1 MTEKEFVRAL
11 VAECKRNGY
20 RISQPNVKKVIKSLR
35 NLTFKTCLEGEE
47 VRLLGFC
54 TFTPEETRD
63 VILPNGE
70 HNKKRT
76 VIRVKLTEVFKR
88 RFRDTAVLV
97 RDGAMDLSDIHYNMF
112 FEDDEEYDDLFDDLD
127 EEIEEIE
134 EQIAE
139 LEDEDDED
147 EEEDDETEDEDNDD
161 IDTDDE
167 EEDIDND
174 DVEDDINEEDNDIDD
189 NDETDTEDEEIIT
202 EEDDTNTEEMEEDE
216 DDENTDDDT
225 DIDDELEDDDE
236 EDTDIDDSDEEENS
250 ETEELLEKLNSLY
263 EEFKNNL
270 RGGK

>member
-97 RDGAMDLSDIHYNMF
+97 RDGAMDISDIHYNMF

-147 EEEDDETEDEDNDD
+147 EVDDSDDEEDNDTDEDDEELDNEEEDEDTDNDD
-161 IDTDDE
+161 IGNEETVDDE
-167 EEDIDND
+167 EEDDNS
-174 DVEDDINEEDNDIDD
+174 
-189 NDETDTEDEEIIT
+189 
-202 EEDDTNTEEMEEDE
+202 NTEEMEENDDDE
-216 DDENTDDDT
+216 DTDDDT
-225 DIDDELEDDDE
+225 DSDDELEEDDE
-236 EDTDIDDSDEEENS
+236 DETDDEDDSDNEEEETS
-250 ETEELLEKLNSLY
+250 ETEELIERLNSLY
-263 EEFKNNL
+263 EEFRNNL

>member
-147 EEEDDETEDEDNDD
+147 ESEDEDDD
-161 IDTDDE
+161 DTDTDDDDD
-167 EEDIDND
+167 EEDTDSEDSD
-174 DVEDDINEEDNDIDD
+174 DVEDDVSEEDSDTDDDEIDI
-189 NDETDTEDEEIIT
+189 EDEELV
-202 EEDDTNTEEMEEDE
+202 EEEGNTEEMEEDE

-225 DIDDELEDDDE
+225 DSDDELEDED
-236 EDTDIDDSDEEENS
+236 DTDNADSDEEDENS

-270 RGGK
+270 KNL

>member
-97 RDGAMDLSDIHYNMF
+97 RDGVMDISDIHYNMF

-147 EEEDDETEDEDNDD
+147 DNDEIDDDDDEEDDEEDNDTDEEEELDSEEDEDTDNDD
-161 IDTDDE
+161 IDNEETVDDE
-167 EEDIDND
+167 EEDDNS
-174 DVEDDINEEDNDIDD
+174 
-189 NDETDTEDEEIIT
+189 
-202 EEDDTNTEEMEEDE
+202 NTEEMEENDDDE
-216 DDENTDDDT
+216 DTDDDT
-225 DIDDELEDDDE
+225 DSDDELEEDDE
-236 EDTDIDDSDEEENS
+236 DETDDEDNGSDEEEEEESS
-250 ETEELLEKLNSLY
+250 ETEELIERLNSLY
-263 EEFKNNL
+263 EEFRNNL

>member
-97 RDGAMDLSDIHYNMF
+97 RDGAMDISDIHYNMF

-147 EEEDDETEDEDNDD
+147 EIDEDDNEEDDDTNEDEEDEEELDSEEDDTDDDN
-161 IDTDDE
+161 IDNEETVVDDE
-167 EEDIDND
+167 EEDN
-174 DVEDDINEEDNDIDD
+174 NL
-189 NDETDTEDEEIIT
+189 
-202 EEDDTNTEEMEEDE
+202 NTEEMEENDDDE
-216 DDENTDDDT
+216 DTDDDT
-225 DIDDELEDDDE
+225 DSDDELEEDEDETDDE
-236 EDTDIDDSDEEENS
+236 DDDSDDEDESS
-250 ETEELLEKLNSLY
+250 ETEELIERLNSLY
-263 EEFKNNL
+263 EEFRNNL

>member
-97 RDGAMDLSDIHYNMF
+97 RDGAMDISDIHYNMF
-112 FEDDEEYDDLFDDLD
+112 FEDDEEYDDLLDDLD

-139 LEDEDDED
+139 LEDEEDETDDDDDEEDDDINEDDENDEEELDSEEDDNDTDDDNIDNEETVDNEEEDDNLNIEEMEENDDDEDTDDDTDSDDELED
-147 EEEDDETEDEDNDD
+147 EEED
-161 IDTDDE
+161 
-167 EEDIDND
+167 
-174 DVEDDINEEDNDIDD
+174 
-189 NDETDTEDEEIIT
+189 ETD
-202 EEDDTNTEEMEEDE
+202 DE
-216 DDENTDDDT
+216 DDES
-225 DIDDELEDDDE
+225 DE
-236 EDTDIDDSDEEENS
+236 EEENS
-250 ETEELLEKLNSLY
+250 ETEELIEKLNNLY

>member
-167 EEDIDND
+167 EEDIDSE
-174 DVEDDINEEDNDIDD
+174 DVEDDVSEEDSDTDDDI
-189 NDETDTEDEEIIT
+189 EDEET
-202 EEDDTNTEEMEEDE
+202 VEKEDADIEEMEEDE
-216 DDENTDDDT
+216 NDENTDDDT
-225 DIDDELEDDDE
+225 DSDDELENEE
-236 EDTDIDDSDEEENS
+236 EDTDDTDSDEEDKNS

-270 RGGK
+270 RGEK

>member
-97 RDGAMDLSDIHYNMF
+97 RDGAMDISDIHYNMF
-112 FEDDEEYDDLFDDLD
+112 FEDDEEYDDLLDDLD

-139 LEDEDDED
+139 LEGEDDED
-147 EEEDDETEDEDNDD
+147 EIDDDD
-161 IDTDDE
+161 LD
-167 EEDIDND
+167 
-174 DVEDDINEEDNDIDD
+174 DDINEEDDDEELDSEEEDNDTDDD
-189 NDETDTEDEEIIT
+189 NIDNEETVGDEE
-202 EEDDTNTEEMEEDE
+202 EDGNLNTEEMEENNDDE
-216 DDENTDDDT
+216 DADDDT
-225 DIDDELEDDDE
+225 DSDDELEDEEEDETDDE
-236 EDTDIDDSDEEENS
+236 DDESDEEEENS
-250 ETEELLEKLNSLY
+250 ETEELIEKLNSLY
-263 EEFKNNL
+263 EEFKSNL

>member
-97 RDGAMDLSDIHYNMF
+97 RDGAMDISDIHYNMF

-139 LEDEDDED
+139 LEDDEDEIDDDNDDDSDEEDDDINDDED
-147 EEEDDETEDEDNDD
+147 NEEELDSEEDDTDDDNIDNEETVV
-161 IDTDDE
+161 DDE
-167 EEDIDND
+167 EEDN
-174 DVEDDINEEDNDIDD
+174 NL
-189 NDETDTEDEEIIT
+189 
-202 EEDDTNTEEMEEDE
+202 NTEEMEENDDDE
-216 DDENTDDDT
+216 DTDDDT
-225 DIDDELEDDDE
+225 DSDDELEEEDDE
-236 EDTDIDDSDEEENS
+236 DETDDEDDDSDEEESS
-250 ETEELLEKLNSLY
+250 ETEELIERLNSLY
-263 EEFKNNL
+263 EEFRNNL

>member
-97 RDGAMDLSDIHYNMF
+97 RDGAMDISDIHYNMF
-112 FEDDEEYDDLFDDLD
+112 FEDDEEYDDLLDDLD

-139 LEDEDDED
+139 LENEEDEIDNDDDDDDDDDINEDDEND
-147 EEEDDETEDEDNDD
+147 EEELDSEEDDNDTDDNIDNEETVNEEEDDNL
-161 IDTDDE
+161 
-167 EEDIDND
+167 
-174 DVEDDINEEDNDIDD
+174 
-189 NDETDTEDEEIIT
+189 
-202 EEDDTNTEEMEEDE
+202 NTEEMEENNDDE
-216 DDENTDDDT
+216 DTDDDT
-225 DIDDELEDDDE
+225 NSDDELEDEEEEDETDDE
-236 EDTDIDDSDEEENS
+236 DDDSDEEEENS
-250 ETEELLEKLNSLY
+250 ETEELIEKLNSLY
-263 EEFKNNL
+263 EEFKSNL

>member
-97 RDGAMDLSDIHYNMF
+97 RDGAMDISDIHYNMF
-112 FEDDEEYDDLFDDLD
+112 FEDDEEYDDLLDDLD

-139 LEDEDDED
+139 LENEEDEPDDDLEEDDDDEDNIEEDDDEELDSEEDNDADDDNIDNEETVDD
-147 EEEDDETEDEDNDD
+147 EEEDDNL
-161 IDTDDE
+161 
-167 EEDIDND
+167 
-174 DVEDDINEEDNDIDD
+174 
-189 NDETDTEDEEIIT
+189 
-202 EEDDTNTEEMEEDE
+202 NTEEMEENDDDE
-216 DDENTDDDT
+216 DADDDT
-225 DIDDELEDDDE
+225 DSDDELEDEEEEDETDDE
-236 EDTDIDDSDEEENS
+236 DDDSDEEEENS
-250 ETEELLEKLNSLY
+250 ETEELIEKLNSLY
-263 EEFKNNL
+263 EEFKSNL

>member
-97 RDGAMDLSDIHYNMF
+97 RDGAMDISDIHYNMF
-112 FEDDEEYDDLFDDLD
+112 FEDDEEYDDLLDDLD

-139 LEDEDDED
+139 LEGEDDED
-147 EEEDDETEDEDNDD
+147 EIDDDD
-161 IDTDDE
+161 DSD
-167 EEDIDND
+167 
-174 DVEDDINEEDNDIDD
+174 DDINEEDDDTDD
-189 NDETDTEDEEIIT
+189 NIDNEETVVDE
-202 EEDDTNTEEMEEDE
+202 EEDDNLNTEEMEENNDDE
-216 DDENTDDDT
+216 DTDDDT
-225 DIDDELEDDDE
+225 DSDDELEDEEEDETDDE
-236 EDTDIDDSDEEENS
+236 DDESDEEEENS
-250 ETEELLEKLNSLY
+250 ETEELIEKLNSLY
-263 EEFKNNL
+263 EEFKSNL

>member
-97 RDGAMDLSDIHYNMF
+97 RDGAMDISDIHYNMF
-112 FEDDEEYDDLFDDLD
+112 FEDDEEYDDLLDDLD

-139 LEDEDDED
+139 LEDEDDEEEIDDDNDDNDEDDINEDDEEELDSEEDDDADDDNIDNEETVDD
-147 EEEDDETEDEDNDD
+147 EEEDDNL
-161 IDTDDE
+161 
-167 EEDIDND
+167 
-174 DVEDDINEEDNDIDD
+174 
-189 NDETDTEDEEIIT
+189 
-202 EEDDTNTEEMEEDE
+202 NTVEMEENDDDE
-216 DDENTDDDT
+216 DTDDDT
-225 DIDDELEDDDE
+225 DSDDELEDEEEDETDDE
-236 EDTDIDDSDEEENS
+236 DDDSDEEENS
-250 ETEELLEKLNSLY
+250 ETEELIEKLNSLY
-263 EEFKNNL
+263 EEFKSNL

>member
-97 RDGAMDLSDIHYNMF
+97 RDGAMDISDIHYNMF
-112 FEDDEEYDDLFDDLD
+112 FEDDEEYDDLLDDLD

-139 LEDEDDED
+139 LDDED
-147 EEEDDETEDEDNDD
+147 EEDEIDDDDDDSDEEDTNEDDDEELDSEEEDD
-161 IDTDDE
+161 IDDDDIDNEEIVDDE
-167 EEDIDND
+167 EEDENL
-174 DVEDDINEEDNDIDD
+174 
-189 NDETDTEDEEIIT
+189 
-202 EEDDTNTEEMEEDE
+202 NTVEMEENNDDE
-216 DDENTDDDT
+216 DTDDDT
-225 DIDDELEDDDE
+225 DSDDELEDEEEDETDDE
-236 EDTDIDDSDEEENS
+236 DDSDEEEENS
-250 ETEELLEKLNSLY
+250 ETEELIEKLNSLY
-263 EEFKNNL
+263 EEFKSNL

>member
-97 RDGAMDLSDIHYNMF
+97 RDGVMDISDIHYNMF

-147 EEEDDETEDEDNDD
+147 EIDDDNDDDEEDDELDSEEEDDEDTDNDD
-161 IDTDDE
+161 IDNEETVVDE
-167 EEDIDND
+167 EEDDNS
-174 DVEDDINEEDNDIDD
+174 
-189 NDETDTEDEEIIT
+189 
-202 EEDDTNTEEMEEDE
+202 NTEEMEENDDDE
-216 DDENTDDDT
+216 DTDDDT
-225 DIDDELEDDDE
+225 DSDDELEEDDE
-236 EDTDIDDSDEEENS
+236 DETDDEDNGSDEEEESS
-250 ETEELLEKLNSLY
+250 ETEELIERLNSLY
-263 EEFKNNL
+263 EEFRNNL

>member
-97 RDGAMDLSDIHYNMF
+97 RDGAMDISDIHYNMF
-112 FEDDEEYDDLFDDLD
+112 FEDDEEYDDLLDDLD

-139 LEDEDDED
+139 LENEEDEVDNDDDDDDDEEDDDINEDDEND
-147 EEEDDETEDEDNDD
+147 EEELDSEEDDNDTDDNIDNEETVNEEEDDNL
-161 IDTDDE
+161 
-167 EEDIDND
+167 
-174 DVEDDINEEDNDIDD
+174 
-189 NDETDTEDEEIIT
+189 
-202 EEDDTNTEEMEEDE
+202 NTEEMEENDDDE
-216 DDENTDDDT
+216 DTDDDT
-225 DIDDELEDDDE
+225 DSDDELEEDEDETDDEDDDS
-236 EDTDIDDSDEEENS
+236 DDEEENS
-250 ETEELLEKLNSLY
+250 ETEELIEKLNSLY
-263 EEFKNNL
+263 EEFKSNL

>member
-139 LEDEDDED
+139 LENEDDDEEDESEDEDDTED
-147 EEEDDETEDEDNDD
+147 EEEN
-161 IDTDDE
+161 
-167 EEDIDND
+167 IDND

-216 DDENTDDDT
+216 DDENTDDDDT
-225 DIDDELEDDDE
+225 DSNDELEDDDE

>member
-139 LEDEDDED
+139 SEDEDDED
-147 EEEDDETEDEDNDD
+147 TD
-161 IDTDDE
+161 IDD

-174 DVEDDINEEDNDIDD
+174 DVEDDVNEEDDDEVDI
-189 NDETDTEDEEIIT
+189 EDEET
-202 EEDDTNTEEMEEDE
+202 TDEEDNADTEEMEEDE
-216 DDENTDDDT
+216 DDENTDDDA
-225 DIDDELEDDDE
+225 DSADELEDEDEDE
-236 EDTDIDDSDEEENS
+236 EDTDTDDSDEEDENS

>member
-97 RDGAMDLSDIHYNMF
+97 RDGAMDISDIHYNMF

-139 LEDEDDED
+139 LDDED
-147 EEEDDETEDEDNDD
+147 EEEEIDDDNDD
-161 IDTDDE
+161 DDDDEDDTNEEEDEEEELDSEEDDDADDDNIDNEETVDDE
-167 EEDIDND
+167 EEDDNL
-174 DVEDDINEEDNDIDD
+174 
-189 NDETDTEDEEIIT
+189 
-202 EEDDTNTEEMEEDE
+202 NTVEMEENNDDE
-216 DDENTDDDT
+216 DTDDDT
-225 DIDDELEDDDE
+225 DSDDELEDEEEEDETDDE
-236 EDTDIDDSDEEENS
+236 DNDSDDEEENS
-250 ETEELLEKLNSLY
+250 ETEELIEKLNSLY
-263 EEFKNNL
+263 EEFKSNL

>member
-97 RDGAMDLSDIHYNMF
+97 RDGAMDISDIHYNMF

-139 LEDEDDED
+139 LENEDDDDEIDDDNDDDEEDDDINEDEDDNSEEELD
-147 EEEDDETEDEDNDD
+147 NEEDDTDDDNIDNEETVV
-161 IDTDDE
+161 DDE
-167 EEDIDND
+167 EEDN
-174 DVEDDINEEDNDIDD
+174 NL
-189 NDETDTEDEEIIT
+189 
-202 EEDDTNTEEMEEDE
+202 NTEEMEENDDDE
-216 DDENTDDDT
+216 DTDDDT
-225 DIDDELEDDDE
+225 DSDDELEEDE
-236 EDTDIDDSDEEENS
+236 DEDDDSDEEEIS
-250 ETEELLEKLNSLY
+250 ETEELIERLNSLY
-263 EEFKNNL
+263 EEFRNNL

>member
-97 RDGAMDLSDIHYNMF
+97 RDGAMDISDIHYNMF

-139 LEDEDDED
+139 LENEDDED
-147 EEEDDETEDEDNDD
+147 EIDDDNDEDDDEDDDDTNEDEEDTEELDSEEEDDTDDDNIDNEETVV
-161 IDTDDE
+161 DDE
-167 EEDIDND
+167 EEDN
-174 DVEDDINEEDNDIDD
+174 NL
-189 NDETDTEDEEIIT
+189 
-202 EEDDTNTEEMEEDE
+202 NTEEMEENDDDE
-216 DDENTDDDT
+216 DTDDDT
-225 DIDDELEDDDE
+225 DSDDELEEDDDE
-236 EDTDIDDSDEEENS
+236 TDDEDDNSDEEEIS
-250 ETEELLEKLNSLY
+250 ETEELIEKLNSLY
-263 EEFKNNL
+263 EEFRNNL

>member
-97 RDGAMDLSDIHYNMF
+97 RDGAMDISDIHYNMF

-134 EQIAE
+134 EQISE
-139 LEDEDDED
+139 LENEEDEVDDDDED
-147 EEEDDETEDEDNDD
+147 EDTNED
-161 IDTDDE
+161 DDE
-167 EEDIDND
+167 ELDSE
-174 DVEDDINEEDNDIDD
+174 EEDNDTDDD
-189 NDETDTEDEEIIT
+189 NIDNEETVDDEE
-202 EEDDTNTEEMEEDE
+202 DNNLNTEEMEENNDDE
-216 DDENTDDDT
+216 DTDDDT
-225 DIDDELEDDDE
+225 NSDEELEDEEEDETDDE
-236 EDTDIDDSDEEENS
+236 NDDSEEEENS
-250 ETEELLEKLNSLY
+250 ETEELIEKLNSLY
-263 EEFKNNL
+263 EEFKSNL

>member
-97 RDGAMDLSDIHYNMF
+97 RDGAMDISDIHYNMF

-127 EEIEEIE
+127 EEIE
-134 EQIAE
+134 
-139 LEDEDDED
+139 
-147 EEEDDETEDEDNDD
+147 
-161 IDTDDE
+161 
-167 EEDIDND
+167 
-174 DVEDDINEEDNDIDD
+174 
-189 NDETDTEDEEIIT
+189 
-202 EEDDTNTEEMEEDE
+202 
-216 DDENTDDDT
+216 
-225 DIDDELEDDDE
+225 
-236 EDTDIDDSDEEENS
+236 
-250 ETEELLEKLNSLY
+250 
-263 EEFKNNL
+263 
-270 RGGK
+270 

>member
-147 EEEDDETEDEDNDD
+147 ESEDEDDEDDVSEEDSG
-161 IDTDDE
+161 TVDDE
-167 EEDIDND
+167 IDI
-174 DVEDDINEEDNDIDD
+174 
-189 NDETDTEDEEIIT
+189 EDEEIVE
-202 EEDDTNTEEMEEDE
+202 EEDDTEEMEEDE

-225 DIDDELEDDDE
+225 DSDDELEDEEEDDE
-236 EDTDIDDSDEEENS
+236 DDTDDVDSDEEDENS